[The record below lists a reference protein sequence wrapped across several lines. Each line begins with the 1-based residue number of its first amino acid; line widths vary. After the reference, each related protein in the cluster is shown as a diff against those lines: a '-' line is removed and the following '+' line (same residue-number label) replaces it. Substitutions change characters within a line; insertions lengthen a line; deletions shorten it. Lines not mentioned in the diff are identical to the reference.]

1 MNVLGKIWKS
11 AKPFSLPTEKEVTE
25 INKNGNESVVIIS
38 YKTRFTDSARFM
50 ATLLSNLVDN
60 ITKGICKVEYKDC
73 DCFF

>member
-1 MNVLGKIWKS
+1 MNVLGKMS
-11 AKPFSLPTEKEVTE
+11 FSLPTEKEVTE